1 MPSQYGTARAFR
13 QALETRLMAQSVK
26 SETGTAQNT
35 GENTISADRDR

>member
-13 QALETRLMAQSVK
+13 QALETRLIAQSK